1 MFLQTLKT
9 LKNGKQNS
17 RTRRP
22 KKEALNEY
30 YDEILNVGHEE
41 HIQNH
46 DEEESIEEDKKQREK
61 LTFYTCQIRKS
72 LISALITLVSSI
84 ECDSFALTIAAL

>member
-41 HIQNH
+41 HI
-46 DEEESIEEDKKQREK
+46 
-61 LTFYTCQIRKS
+61 
-72 LISALITLVSSI
+72 
-84 ECDSFALTIAAL
+84 